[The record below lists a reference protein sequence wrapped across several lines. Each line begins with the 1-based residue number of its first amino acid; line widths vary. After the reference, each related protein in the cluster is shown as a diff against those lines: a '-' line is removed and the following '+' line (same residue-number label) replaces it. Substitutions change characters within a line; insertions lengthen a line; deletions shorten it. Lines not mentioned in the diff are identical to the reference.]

1 MTASVLRRFLRA
13 ACLVPLVAVPLLEA
27 FRGLNLTDMGFVLT
41 NQRLIFSHP
50 ENVTYWF
57 HLWLTNIVG
66 GLVDLAFGRFGVL
79 PHKIAAAFLFWG
91 MAAGILLLYRRS
103 VRQDLVLLAVT
114 VSMAF
119 AVADKIY
126 VVHYNSLS
134 ALLYVLGAALLSEGM
149 VRRRS
154 WLFVFAGFLL
164 GLNAFARLPNVVG
177 LALIFVPGLLDRVTR
192 DPAARSKI
200 GLKPVAF
207 FFLGAAVAAGLAFLA
222 MALLGHLEYYLSALR
237 DLAGTTTKD
246 AGGYSF
252 LRLVKIALGDPFLAL
267 LYSLPLAAG
276 FVLVSA
282 FLSLLKA
289 RWLRL
294 VAGLLLAALAYGFV
308 IGPAL
313 RVGGTR
319 LVHRAVAGLC
329 YWVIFLLFLDPRAG
343 KELRLS
349 AVLAACV
356 SLALN
361 VGSDTGIGVSS
372 FVFPAMF
379 PALLAGAETWSQ
391 EPRLLARAS
400 GYRPLLALPL
410 VITAFFLGISASEIK
425 NRVYRDV
432 PEMRRTVNHPQLR
445 WIFTSPARAAIL
457 EASLPVISSYVP
469 PGSILFAYDSLPLLH
484 FAARTRPYLGNPWPA
499 LYDTRY
505 LDTLLRR
512 EESRGSLPVVLLAKS
527 NARDGSWPLSR
538 EPLVDPKPVEAF
550 LERNRYRL
558 AWENGSFALYVGG
571 TGAGIGMYP
580 GL

>member
-1 MTASVLRRFLRA
+1 MLRRCLRA
-13 ACLVPLVAVPLLEA
+13 ACLVVLVSVPLLQA

-50 ENVTYWF
+50 ENATYWF
-57 HLWLTNIVG
+57 HLWLTNVVG
-66 GLVDLAFGRFGVL
+66 GLVDLAFGGFGVL
-79 PHKIAAAFLFWG
+79 PHKIAAAFIFWG
-91 MAAGILLLYRRS
+91 TAACILLLYRRS

-114 VSMAF
+114 ASMAF

-126 VVHYNSLS
+126 IVHYNNLS
-134 ALLYVLGAALLSEGM
+134 ALLYVLGAALLSEGI
-149 VRRRS
+149 VRRRF
-154 WLFVFAGFLL
+154 WLFALSGFLL
-164 GLNAFARLPNVVG
+164 GLNVFARLPNVVG
-177 LALIFVPGLLDRVTR
+177 LALIFVPGLLDLVTP
-192 DPAARSKI
+192 DPANKSRI

-207 FFLGAAVAAGLAFLA
+207 FFLGAAAAVGLALLA
-222 MALLGHLEYYLSALR
+222 MTLLGHLEYYLSALR

-252 LRLVKIALGDPFLAL
+252 RRLVKIALGDPFLAL
-267 LYSLPLAAG
+267 LYGIPLAAG

-282 FLSLLKA
+282 LSSLLPR

-294 VAGLLLAALAYGFV
+294 VAGLVLAGIAYGFV

-313 RVGGTR
+313 KAGGTR

-329 YWVIFLLFLDPRAG
+329 YWAVFLLLLDRRAG
-343 KELRLS
+343 KELKLG
-349 AVLAACV
+349 AVLGACLA
-356 SLALN
+356 LALN

-372 FVFPAMF
+372 YVFPAMF
-379 PALLAGAETWSQ
+379 PALLAAAESWSQ
-391 EPRLLARAS
+391 EPALLSRVP
-400 GYRPLLALPL
+400 GYRPLVALPL
-410 VITAFFLGISASEIK
+410 VITAFFLGLSASEIK

-445 WIFTSPARAAIL
+445 WVFTSPARAAVL
-457 EASLPVISSYVP
+457 EASLPIISSYAP
-469 PGSILFAYDSLPLLH
+469 PGAILFAYDSLPLLH

-512 EESRGSLPVVLLAKS
+512 EESRRPLPVVLLAKS
-527 NARDGSWPLSR
+527 NPRSGSWPLNR
-538 EPLVDPKPVEAF
+538 DPLVDPKPVEAF

-558 AWENGSFALYVGG
+558 AWENSAFALYVGG